1 MLEDY
6 RAKRNFAL
14 THEPEGEVRET
25 GQRRFVVQEHH
36 ARNLHYD
43 LRLEMDGMLRSWAVP
58 KGPPRIDG
66 VRRLA
71 VQVED
76 HPIDYI
82 DFEGIIPEGQYGA
95 GTVSIWDR
103 GTYTLEKFNP
113 SELTF
118 ILHGKKLSGRY
129 ALVRLENRPQDWL
142 IIKLKGN

>member
-14 THEPEGEVRET
+14 TQEPEGEVCET

-43 LRLEMDGMLRSWAVP
+43 LRLEIDGVLRSWAVP

-95 GTVSIWDR
+95 GTVSTWDR
-103 GTYTLEKFNP
+103 GTYTLEKLNP
-113 SELTF
+113 SELSF
-118 ILHGKKLSGRY
+118 ILHGKKLRGRY